1 MFASSSSIY
10 GDAERFPTPETTIPS
25 PVSPYGATKLTA
37 EHLCRLYTTNYGL
50 DTVIL
55 RYFTVYGPRQRPD
68 MAFHRFCRAALEGE
82 TITVFGDGR
91 QTRDFTY
98 VDDVVAAT
106 MAAGS
111 ADIAPGRAYN
121 IGGGSQ
127 TSIREALALIADLAA
142 RELDV
147 VYTASER
154 GDVRDTSADTT
165 RARNELGFAPAT
177 GLEAGLAAE
186 LDWMRLTLGKPSEVR
201 R

>member
-1 MFASSSSIY
+1 M
-10 GDAERFPTPETTIPS
+10 
-25 PVSPYGATKLTA
+25 
-37 EHLCRLYTTNYGL
+37 
-50 DTVIL
+50 
-55 RYFTVYGPRQRPD
+55 
-68 MAFHRFCRAALEGE
+68 GE

-98 VDDVVAAT
+98 VDDIVAARA
-106 MAAGS
+106 AAGS

-121 IGGGSQ
+121 IRGGSQ
-127 TSIREALALIADLAA
+127 TSIRQALALIAELSA

-154 GDVRDTSADTT
+154 GDVRDTSANTT

-177 GLEAGLAAE
+177 GLEDGLAAE
-186 LDWMRLTLGKPSEVR
+186 LDWTRLTLGKPGEVR